1 MTPSEKTMFLKFR
14 VKAAIAKFLTMNRLH
29 SETLRFFE
37 SGPLDVFMPLVERK
51 GFDANQ
57 GAVAVITATITEGAT
72 NGVLIGLKTHVPHVY
87 RDLMVLWQ
95 FCGTLLAEDEQRWG
109 NAVIVGRIDGNPFEY
124 AERS

>member
-1 MTPSEKTMFLKFR
+1 MFLKFR

-37 SGPLDVFMPLVERK
+37 SGPIDAFMPLVERK

-72 NGVLIGLKTHVPHVY
+72 NGVLIGLKTHAPHVY

-95 FCGTLLAEDEQRWG
+95 FCGALLAEDEQRWG

-124 AERS
+124 AERG